1 MGEFLL
7 LLEADVDGE
16 LRKPGDAAGNEDAG
30 CVCVSWEMQLTA
42 LPNPF
47 LGNSSPCWLHK
58 EDVKNEI
65 NIMNQ
70 LSHVNLIQLYDAFE
84 SKNSFTLVME

>member
-1 MGEFLL
+1 
-7 LLEADVDGE
+7 
-16 LRKPGDAAGNEDAG
+16 
-30 CVCVSWEMQLTA
+30 MQLA
-42 LPNPF
+42 YLPDLFFGKPLF
-47 LGNSSPCWLHK
+47 LWSHK

-84 SKNSFTLVME
+84 SKNSFTLIME